1 MPPWDPEIDV
11 DVERARA
18 LIGGQFPEL
27 ADAEIRHL
35 ASGWDNTVYVVDGR
49 WAFRFPRRKLAVPL
63 IEREIETLPRLAPNL
78 TLPVPEPRWVG
89 GPTDAYPWPWFGG
102 PFLPGGELADAELA
116 DDRREALAGAVGEFL
131 RALHRPRLRSR
142 IGPDLPHDPGRRA
155 DMPFR
160 VAATHARANELA
172 EAGLWQAPPDVGALL
187 ADAERLP
194 PSSGTA
200 VLHGDLHIRHLLVDG
215 TGRASGVIDWGDV
228 CVGDPSIDLGVAYG
242 AFAGPARAALL
253 DAYGHRIDGITEL
266 RARVIAL
273 FLGMALLAYADAVGH
288 VALRSEAARSMER
301 AIT

>member
-1 MPPWDPEIDV
+1 MPPWDPEIEV

-18 LIGGQFPEL
+18 LIGEQIPEL

-35 ASGWDNTVYVVDGR
+35 ASGWDNTVFVVGDR
-49 WAFRFPRRKLAVPL
+49 WSFRFPRRKLAVPL
-63 IEREIETLPRLAPNL
+63 IEREIETLPRLASNVP
-78 TLPVPEPRWVG
+78 LPVPEPRWVG
-89 GPTDAYPWPWFGG
+89 APTHTYPWPWFGA
-102 PFLPGGELADAELA
+102 PFLPGTELADAELP
-116 DDRREALAGAVGEFL
+116 DDRREDVADAIGAFL

-142 IGPDLPHDPGRRA
+142 IGPDMPHDPNRRA

-160 VAATHARANELA
+160 VAAARALVNELA
-172 EAGLWQAPPDVGALL
+172 EVGLWQAPPEVEALL

-194 PSSGTA
+194 PSSRTA

-228 CVGDPSIDLGVAYG
+228 CVGDPSIDLSVAYG
-242 AFAGPARAALL
+242 AFAGSARGALL
-253 DAYGHRIDGITEL
+253 DAYGHRIDGVSEL

-273 FLGMALLAYADAVGH
+273 FLGMALLGYADAVGH
-288 VALRSEAARSMER
+288 VVLRSEAARSMER